1 MVAPITAQDRRVIVH
16 SLGIDTPMLIVD
28 EAIVQQNIDDM
39 AEMAAG
45 FGVALRPHIK
55 THKSTVVARK
65 QLDAGAVGIMC
76 AKIGEAEVFADAGI
90 TNIAVGYQIIGDL
103 KIRRLLELMERA
115 DLTVTFDALSAAES
129 LSSALQREGRELSVM
144 LDVDTGLHRT
154 GVPFGQPATDLALAV
169 ARLPGLKLVGV
180 MTYEGQA
187 AGEPPE
193 TIRGVALQAGE
204 RLVETAESIR
214 KAGVPIQTVSVGSTP
229 CSMYTP
235 SVDGVTEMRPG
246 TYVFRDTMGFR
257 YGIYGPDRCA
267 VRYLATVASR
277 PAPDRAILD
286 SGAKTLAAD
295 GSPGWPGYGYVV
307 GHPEV
312 RIDRLYE
319 EHGVAILPDG
329 EEGFA
334 LGDRVEIIPN
344 HVCTSVNLHDRMTVV
359 RDGVVVDEWTVDARA
374 RVR

>member
-1 MVAPITAQDRRVIVH
+1 MVAPIATQDRQVIVN
-16 SLGIDTPMLIVD
+16 SQGIDTPSLIVD
-28 EAIVQQNIDDM
+28 ESIVQQNIDEM

-76 AKIGEAEVFADAGI
+76 AKIGEAEVFAEAGI

-103 KIRRLLELMERA
+103 KIRRLLGLMERA
-115 DLTVTFDALSAAES
+115 DLTVALDALSAAEA
-129 LSSALQREGRELSVM
+129 LSSALHREGRELSVM
-144 LDVDTGLHRT
+144 LEVNTGHDRA
-154 GVPFGQPATDLALAV
+154 GVLFGQPATELAV
-169 ARLPGLKLVGV
+169 AVAALPALNLVGV
-180 MTYEGQA
+180 MTHEGQA
-187 AGEPPE
+187 SSQPPE
-193 TIRGVALQAGE
+193 TIREVSLQAGE
-204 RLVETAESIR
+204 RLVETAEWIR
-214 KAGVPIQTVSVGSTP
+214 KAGIPIQTVSVGSTP
-229 CSMYTP
+229 CAMHTP

-277 PAPDRAILD
+277 PASDRAVLD

-307 GHPEV
+307 GHPGV
-312 RIDRLYE
+312 RMDRLNE

-329 EEGFA
+329 EDGFS

-344 HVCTSVNLHDRMTVV
+344 HVCTSVNLHDRMIVV
-359 RDGVVVDEWTVDARA
+359 RDGVVVDEWTVDARG